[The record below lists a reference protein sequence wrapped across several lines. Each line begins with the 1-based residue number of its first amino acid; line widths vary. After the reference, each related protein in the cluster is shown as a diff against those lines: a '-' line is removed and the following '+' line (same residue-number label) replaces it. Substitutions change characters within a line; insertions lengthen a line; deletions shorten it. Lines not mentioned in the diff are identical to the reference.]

1 MTNRPNKLGT
11 PLKTKLS
18 CVLHWDRELHI
29 MLTKFFETPQR
40 CVALA
45 RTNVASCRHR
55 LQAEM
60 QQRRQKGRAAGSSL
74 CSGGLRK
81 LWGRCSTIRLQSSRS
96 CWSGL
101 QMMYALQNLTPKDMF
116 NVMCVFFA
124 LNGNV

>member
-1 MTNRPNKLGT
+1 
-11 PLKTKLS
+11 
-18 CVLHWDRELHI
+18 
-29 MLTKFFETPQR
+29 MLTSLFESLQR
-40 CVALA
+40 CVILA
-45 RTNVASCRHR
+45 TANVASCRHK

-60 QQRRQKGRAAGSSL
+60 QQGRQKGRAAGSSL
-74 CSGGLRK
+74 SSGGLRK
-81 LWGRCSTIRLQSSRS
+81 LWGRCSITRLQSSRS